1 MKNMIPEVEDYLN
14 KLQDYKDVCKG
25 GKDYY
30 SCSFMD
36 ISVRSDRMEDAKKE
50 AIFAL
55 GKIELEKIEKI
66 HYNFKE
72 K

>member
-1 MKNMIPEVEDYLN
+1 MIPEVQDYLN

-36 ISVRSDRMEDAKKE
+36 ISIRDDRMEEAKKK
-50 AIFAL
+50 AIEAL
-55 GKIELEKIEKI
+55 GIIELQKIENTLNKVK
-66 HYNFKE
+66 
-72 K
+72 